1 MLTLTWQFFDKG
13 FLSKALSISRQVSYI
28 INMPFQLLHEKK
40 VKENSIY
47 FASHLTSTILIHF
60 AHLYNLQTSIL
71 GWFHLMPPLKVAS
84 IQLKC
89 PSETESEI
97 GNYLPL
103 LELWEDFYQIFIFRH
118 KWKVL
123 NSFGFFCLFF
133 PVSNNIICI
142 SHCFCFSCFLFYFSF
157 LFLFWGFFFFFS
169 FPFSFSSLIH
179 LTLFLFLF
187 FSFFSLILPLLF
199 LSFFF
204 LILSFL
210 FLLLSYS
217 FFSFPFSQLL
227 FLFFSFPFSWLINF
241 SLLCFIN

>member
-123 NSFGFFCLFF
+123 NSFGFFVFSFQSVIILFAF
-133 PVSNNIICI
+133 LIA
-142 SHCFCFSCFLFYFSF
+142 FSFVFVFLVFFSTFHSFFFFEGFSFSFHF
-157 LFLFWGFFFFFS
+157 LFLF
-169 FPFSFSSLIH
+169 LH
-179 LTLFLFLF
+179 
-187 FSFFSLILPLLF
+187 
-199 LSFFF
+199 
-204 LILSFL
+204 
-210 FLLLSYS
+210 
-217 FFSFPFSQLL
+217 
-227 FLFFSFPFSWLINF
+227 
-241 SLLCFIN
+241 